1 MPYTDLDFKNT
12 TLGRKELSKGEKSQ
26 KLDIIFNCA
35 RNDVD
40 AGSWVAQKK
49 GEANFSVEGS
59 ENSSEEFSLGKQAI
73 QQKGRG
79 AVTQYLLMCP
89 FPAGVRV

>member
-26 KLDIIFNCA
+26 KLGIIFNCA

-40 AGSWVAQKK
+40 AGSWVAQKRERQILVSK
-49 GEANFSVEGS
+49 GQKTHQKSLALENRLFSRREEGR
-59 ENSSEEFSLGKQAI
+59 SLNI
-73 QQKGRG
+73 
-79 AVTQYLLMCP
+79 C
-89 FPAGVRV
+89 